1 MNRRINITPLRVA
14 LIGIAVTAAVLI
26 ILVGAAYLR
35 SRAAG
40 NLQEDILEIED
51 NFSQRK
57 EADLDRITDLEDEL
71 TEREAEL
78 ENLRNAFPEF
88 GEPFD
93 IYQQG
98 QELAFQ
104 NQVILL
110 SINRTGTELA
120 ETTQGTIQSTG
131 YAIQLEGTVRACI
144 AYIQSLENTG
154 LGSVSPTDI
163 NISPPAKSCELSAIM
178 FSLPENSQ

>member
-1 MNRRINITPLRVA
+1 MSSRINITPLRVA

-26 ILVGAAYLR
+26 FLVGAAYLR
-35 SRAAG
+35 SRAAE
-40 NLQEDILEIED
+40 NLQEDILEIEG

-57 EADLDRITDLEDEL
+57 EADLARIAEL
-71 TEREAEL
+71 DDTLTKREAEL
-78 ENLRNAFPEF
+78 ENLRNAFPAL
-88 GEPFD
+88 GESFD

-110 SINRTGTELA
+110 SISRTGTELA
-120 ETTQGTIQSTG
+120 ETSQGTIQSTG
-131 YAIQLEGTVRACI
+131 YAIQLEGTALACL
-144 AYIQSLENTG
+144 AYIQGLENGG

-163 NISPPAKSCELSAIM
+163 NISPPEKSCELNARV
-178 FSLPENSQ
+178 FSLPVNSQ